1 MRPLI
6 NQTPRRVDGLT
17 SRPVI
22 GSARTTGYRL
32 PTRDCALIAGTALFP
47 ERVAARVGDN
57 VGSPPGVGAVATE
70 PAKSIRRITACVAG
84 Q

>member
-22 GSARTTGYRL
+22 GSARTTGYRS

-47 ERVAARVGDN
+47 ERLLP
-57 VGSPPGVGAVATE
+57 GSATTWGRPRGVGAVATE
-70 PAKSIRRITACVAG
+70 PAKSIRRITARVAG